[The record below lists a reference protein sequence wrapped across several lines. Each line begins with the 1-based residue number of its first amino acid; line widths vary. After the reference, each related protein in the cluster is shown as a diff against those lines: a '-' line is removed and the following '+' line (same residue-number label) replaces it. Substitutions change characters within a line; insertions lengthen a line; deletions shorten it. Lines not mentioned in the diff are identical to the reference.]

1 MLIVSQGAECASDYV
16 SNNRTKSDRHSYPTN
31 IYLFKV
37 NNRNTK
43 KGVKYVQS

>member
-1 MLIVSQGAECASDYV
+1 MLRNI
-16 SNNRTKSDRHSYPTN
+16 TN
-31 IYLFKV
+31 IPAKIDLLEV